1 MRQYTAQRPRD
12 TGEIQRLHE
21 QGRVSNLP
29 AAEGAHEP
37 PELFLA
43 GPPEPR
49 GLLLEG
55 AERSE
60 LTLRLDE
67 PFHGPGTE
75 GADELV
81 LQVHDAHEETKSFH
95 VVPSQVGTVP
105 RPLEAA
111 PEVAFLGGV
120 AQAGQPEVEP
130 LRAEPIQEAADVLR
144 STHRHDGD
152 AFAVEGPTP
161 PLCRSSTHAR
171 PPCISAK
178 RATTDKPIPRPEVSR
193 RASRPCRKGSNT
205 ARRIPAGTPGPSS
218 STAIRMPSSFR
229 RTATHTGVPGGVCF
243 PAFTS
248 RFSTI

>member
-161 PLCRSSTHAR
+161 PLCQRLERALVADPLDENDRSSGRHVGPLPANALGVDRRLCFSRRHHIEQRSVSEDWTWS
-171 PPCISAK
+171 PLK
-178 RATTDKPIPRPEVSR
+178 RA
-193 RASRPCRKGSNT
+193 
-205 ARRIPAGTPGPSS
+205 ARTESAGLANGH
-218 STAIRMPSSFR
+218 R
-229 RTATHTGVPGGVCF
+229 GLG
-243 PAFTS
+243 
-248 RFSTI
+248 